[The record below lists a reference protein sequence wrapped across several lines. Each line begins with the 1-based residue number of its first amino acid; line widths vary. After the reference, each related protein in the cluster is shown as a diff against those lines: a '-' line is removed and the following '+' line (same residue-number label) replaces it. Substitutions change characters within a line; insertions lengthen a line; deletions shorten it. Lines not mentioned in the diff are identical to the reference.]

1 MLFSY
6 VIEIE
11 FFETFISYKK
21 AFHVLEYSVIPRLK
35 IFCYSA
41 YPPFLRFIILL
52 ISSRYRILQ
61 LARLANLAAIFGITG
76 WFSITNWVDNVSWS
90 P

>member
-11 FFETFISYKK
+11 FFETFTSYKK
-21 AFHVLEYSVIPRLK
+21 AFHSVIPRLK

-41 YPPFLRFIILL
+41 FPPFLRFIILL

-76 WFSITNWVDNVSWS
+76 
-90 P
+90 